1 MKVGDS
7 CTRDVVTCLANA
19 SLAEVSTRMRDR
31 HVGAVVVI
39 DDEQQRRPIGVVTDR
54 DIVIEIVAT
63 GLDAQTITAGDVMLD
78 GLVTVDEDS
87 GPLEA
92 AELMRSRGVRRL
104 PVVDRSGKLAGIVT
118 LDDLV
123 HLLAGEMG
131 HLAWLIERQPKRE
144 AQLRP

>member
-1 MKVGDS
+1 MKVGDC
-7 CTRDVVTCLANA
+7 CTRDVVTCLANT
-19 SLAEVSTRMRDR
+19 SLAEVAARMRDR

-39 DDEQQRRPIGVVTDR
+39 DDEKAKRPVGVVTDR

-63 GLDAQTITAGDVMLD
+63 GLDANAITAGDVMLD
-78 GLVTVDEDS
+78 GLVTVEEDG

-92 AELMRSRGVRRL
+92 ARTMRARGVRRL
-104 PVVDRSGKLAGIVT
+104 PVVDRKGALAGIVT

-131 HLAWLIERQPKRE
+131 HLARLIERQPKRE

>member
-7 CTRDVVTCLANA
+7 CTRDVVTCVANT
-19 SLAEVSTRMRDR
+19 SLAEVARRMRDR
-31 HVGAVVVI
+31 HVGAVVVL
-39 DDEQQRRPIGVVTDR
+39 DDEQRRRPIGVVTDR

-63 GLDAQTITAGDVMLD
+63 GLDADTITAGDVMLD

-92 AELMRSRGVRRL
+92 AQLMRSRGVRRL
-104 PVVDRSGKLAGIVT
+104 PVVDRSGALAGIIT

-131 HLAWLIERQPKRE
+131 HLARLIERQPKRE